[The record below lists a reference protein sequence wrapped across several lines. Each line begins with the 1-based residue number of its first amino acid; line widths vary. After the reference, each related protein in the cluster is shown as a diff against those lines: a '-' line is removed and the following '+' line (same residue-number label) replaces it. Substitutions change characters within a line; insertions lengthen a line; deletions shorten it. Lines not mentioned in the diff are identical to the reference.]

1 MAKNSLALSDRVV
14 GLLAAAD
21 VRNGLPAGT
30 MFSVMQQEIGGQS
43 KFMAD
48 PTLPHYPTGVAPNGK
63 RSSAFGPFGIL
74 ESTGR
79 DPGYGV
85 APLKD
90 KSLDEQIRFASDY
103 LAGRTRAAGG
113 DLSKGLAGYGEG
125 VKYANQVTARVGGG
139 RGFVNPDPV
148 ALQPAVAAAPTPIPM
163 IPNAPVQVAAP
174 VARPEIP
181 AAVDP
186 QVVAQAAPVEDPW
199 NNLQREVGAAMAER
213 FKPTDMQYGAAP
225 TKAVVPSAPMGP
237 VDYQELLASNVSTQP
252 TFNTFQGLSRLGRRP
267 A

>member
-14 GLLAAAD
+14 QLLAAAD
-21 VRNGLPAGT
+21 ARNGLPAGT
-30 MFSVMQQEIGGQS
+30 MFSVMQQEIGGQNQYLN
-43 KFMAD
+43 D
-48 PTLPHYPTGVAPNGK
+48 PTLAHYPTGVAPNGK

-90 KSLDEQIRFASDY
+90 KTLEEQIRFASEY

-125 VKYANQVTARVGGG
+125 IKYATEVASRVGGG
-139 RGFVNPDPV
+139 NGFITPAPVVAQAAAVNPPV
-148 ALQPAVAAAPTPIPM
+148 VAPTPSTISAPVAAAPTVVG
-163 IPNAPVQVAAP
+163 APA
-174 VARPEIP
+174 
-181 AAVDP
+181 DP
-186 QVVAQAAPVEDPW
+186 QKDPWTQLQTVVASS
-199 NNLQREVGAAMAER
+199 MAER
-213 FKPTDMQYGAAP
+213 LKPTDMQYKKP
-225 TKAVVPSAPMGP
+225 VPEKPQGP
-237 VDYQELLASNVSTQP
+237 AIPLGPADYQELLAADIGTRPS
-252 TFNTFQGLSRLGRRP
+252 FGTFQGLSRMGRRP